1 MSSINQLTTSAIQ
14 LASHQNGT
22 VLRTLGNRKNVTF
35 GLDRERLYII
45 TSSGKKYWITE
56 SQIRSVAG
64 RFRSLGVSTERYGK
78 PIREVTS
85 EYTDPKWE
93 ERPNR
98 ITAPYIAALIKASQE
113 NE

>member
-1 MSSINQLTTSAIQ
+1 MSSVNQLTNRALE
-14 LASHQNGT
+14 LASQQNGI

-35 GLDRERLYII
+35 RFENGRLYTI
-45 TSSGKKYWITE
+45 TSSGKKYSVTE
-56 SQIRSVAG
+56 GQIRSVAEKY
-64 RFRSLGVSTERYGK
+64 RSLGISTARYGK

-93 ERPNR
+93 GRPNR
-98 ITAPYIAALIKASQE
+98 ITAPYIAALIKASEE